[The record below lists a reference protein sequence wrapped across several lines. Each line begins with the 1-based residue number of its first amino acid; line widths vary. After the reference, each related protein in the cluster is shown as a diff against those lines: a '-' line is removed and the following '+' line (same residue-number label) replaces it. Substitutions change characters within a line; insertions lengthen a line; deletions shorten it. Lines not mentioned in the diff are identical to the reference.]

1 MAKME
6 EKIDQGTWD
15 LGEIDK
21 GYNISEAIDEAKRC
35 LDCKKPSCRKGCPIE
50 NEIPN
55 FIQALAKGNLGEA
68 AAIIAARSNLPAV
81 CGRVCAHE
89 RQCEAAC
96 ILTKKNTGVRI
107 GKLERFIADFEAKYN
122 LNAKVGSNDM
132 EGKVAVVGSGPAGL
146 TIAGDLAKEGYEVT
160 VFDAQPE
167 PGGVL
172 MYGIPE
178 YRLSKEVV
186 RREVNKI
193 EGLGVNFKN
202 NIRVGA
208 DITVDNL
215 FEEGFDAVFVG
226 TGTCMPRAI
235 NLPGD
240 NLSGVIQATYFLRTV
255 ALVSSG
261 ELDKRE
267 VSVRKGD
274 KVVVIGAGNVAMDA
288 ARTALKIGAG
298 EVTILSRTNEQS
310 MPALKVEYEHA
321 KEEGV
326 NFKWSANPTAF
337 LGQKQVTTVTYEPL
351 LTSDEDSVEYSEG
364 FEEIQA
370 DVVILAIGQQP
381 ASTIISTTKGI
392 KVNEQGYV
400 ITRERPYGMTTRAG
414 IFAGGDVVHKP
425 ATVVLAMKEAKK
437 VAEGISLYI
446 HAKKLMEDVSA
457 SSM

>member
-1 MAKME
+1 ME
-6 EKIDQGTWD
+6 DKIDQGIWD

-21 GYNISEAIDEAKRC
+21 GYSISEAIDEAKRC
-35 LDCKKPSCRKGCPIE
+35 LDCKNPSCRKGCPIE

-55 FIQALAKGNLGEA
+55 FIQALARGNLGEA
-68 AAIIAARSNLPAV
+68 ATIIAARSNLPAV

-96 ILTKKNTGVRI
+96 VLTRKNTGLKI
-107 GKLERFIADFEAKYN
+107 GKLERFIADFEAEYA
-122 LNAKVGSNDM
+122 LSAKVVYKDM

-146 TIAGDLAKEGYEVT
+146 TIAGDLAKEGCEVT

-202 NIRVGA
+202 NIRVGV
-208 DITVDNL
+208 DITVDEM
-215 FEEGFDAVFVG
+215 FDQGFDAVFVG

-298 EVTILSRTNEQS
+298 EVTILSRTDEEN
-310 MPALKVEYEHA
+310 MPALKIEYEHA

-326 NFKWSANPTAF
+326 NFKWLVNPTAF
-337 LGQKQVTTVTYEPL
+337 LGQEQVTAVKYEPL
-351 LTSDEDSVEYSEG
+351 LTHNEDSLASAGV
-364 FEEIQA
+364 FEEIEA
-370 DVVILAIGQQP
+370 DVIILAIGQQP
-381 ASTIISTTKGI
+381 AATIISTTKGI
-392 KVNEQGYV
+392 KVNDQGYV

-414 IFAGGDVVHKP
+414 VFAGGDVVHKP

-437 VAEGISLYI
+437 IAEGISLYI
-446 HAKKLMEDVSA
+446 HAKTLMEEVSA
-457 SSM
+457 TSM